1 MRLKTL
7 GEAQDFFRDLLT
19 EEEILE
25 FANRWQVARMLEQK
39 VPYSRIERETGASST
54 TVARVSRWLNTG
66 MGGYKLMIE
75 RMKRV
80 KKAT

>member
-1 MRLKTL
+1 
-7 GEAQDFFRDLLT
+7 
-19 EEEILE
+19 
-25 FANRWQVARMLEQK
+25 MLEQK